1 MKKNIKDQSIKLT
14 NLFNEFFNS
23 EKSAGL
29 ILLFCSAVSIVLAN
43 SFLGNGY
50 IHFWHTE
57 VVSKPIEFWINDGL
71 MTIFFLLVGLEIER
85 EIYIGELS
93 DIKKSLL
100 PVFAALGG
108 MVLPALIHF
117 IFNQGTVFQRGFG
130 IPMATDIAFSLGILS
145 LLGSRVPATLKVFLT
160 ALAIIDDLG
169 AIVIIAIFY
178 STSFSIIYFGSGVL
192 VFGLMIALNRAKFY
206 KTWVYLILG
215 GVLWICLYQTGIHPT
230 ITGVLLAFAIPFG
243 SGDENSPSYNLQHRL
258 HKIVAF
264 FILPIFALA
273 NTAILIPASF
283 TESVL
288 NPNSYGIILGLIIGK
303 PLGIF
308 LFSLASVILGL
319 SIIPDDINKK
329 HLFGVGLLAGIGF
342 TMSIFITLLAFSD
355 NTSIVNSKI
364 SVLIAS
370 LSAGLLGFIWL
381 YFTLPKNN
389 ITKGDV

>member
-1 MKKNIKDQSIKLT
+1 MKKIGKDQSIRLT

-29 ILLFCSAVSIVLAN
+29 ILLFCSAVSIVFAN
-43 SFLGNGY
+43 SALGNNY
-50 IHFWHTE
+50 IHFWHTD
-57 VVSKPIEFWINDGL
+57 VFSKPIEFWINDGL

-93 DIKKSLL
+93 DIKKSSL

-117 IFNQGTVFQRGFG
+117 IFNQGAEFQKGFG
-130 IPMATDIAFSLGILS
+130 IPMATDIAFSLGVLS
-145 LLGSRVPATLKVFLT
+145 LLGSRVPASLKVFLT

-178 STSFSIIYFGSGVL
+178 STSFSMLYFGLAVL
-192 VFGLMIALNRAKFY
+192 VFVLMIILNKAKFY
-206 KTWVYLILG
+206 KIWVYLILG

-243 SGDENSPSYNLQHRL
+243 SGDENSPSYNLQHKL
-258 HKIVAF
+258 HKVVAF

-273 NTAILIPASF
+273 NTAILIPVSF
-283 TESVL
+283 TESIF
-288 NPNSYGIILGLIIGK
+288 NPNSYGIILGLLIGK

-308 LFSLASVILGL
+308 VFSLISVALGL
-319 SIIPDDINKK
+319 STIPDEINKK
-329 HLFGVGLLAGIGF
+329 HIFGIGLLAGIGF

-355 NTSIVNSKI
+355 NLLIVSSKI

-381 YFTLPKNN
+381 YFTLPKKD
-389 ITKGDV
+389 I